1 MKKIQ
6 STCNLCALACNID
19 FYVDNGKIQ
28 KVSPTVD
35 YPVNKGFC
43 CIKGLN
49 LDKQQTK
56 IKARKS
62 PLLRDENGEMKEIS
76 WNKGFEVFAKKMTE
90 IQAKYGKESVAYIS
104 TGQMTTEEMALLGH
118 VGRNYMGMH
127 GDGNTR
133 LCMATSVVAHKQSF
147 GFDAPPYTL
156 NDAELSDTIILIG
169 ANPVIAH
176 PVFWGRIR
184 KNKDAK
190 IITVDPRKSETAINS
205 HMWVDIKPKSDL
217 VLLYTLANVLIQ
229 NGWIDKKYIDEHT
242 EGYEDFKN
250 HVSKFTLDNVEEET
264 GISKERVLELA
275 EIIHNGK
282 RVSFWWTMGV
292 NQGYQAVRTAQ
303 SIINLALITGNIGR
317 PGTGANSLTGQC
329 NAMGSRAFS
338 NTAGLYGGGDFDNP
352 VRRKA
357 VAEALEVDESVLATK
372 PTLPYNVIIEKAIA
386 GEIKGLWVICTNP
399 RHSFT
404 NNDEFK
410 KAVENLD
417 FLVVQ
422 DIYEDTHTAQLCDLY
437 LPSVPAIKK
446 EGVLINTERRLSK
459 VNPVIPKEEG
469 ELSDFEIFLNIGK
482 ALGMGSLLDNWKT
495 PRDVFELLKK
505 CSKGMPCDITGVTYE
520 MLEGKNMEGSGMPCD
535 ITGVTY
541 EMLEGKNMEG
551 SRGVQWPF
559 KEGQVIEE
567 DERRLYEDGNY
578 YTQSKKAKF
587 HFEDIAENPTETSKE
602 FPYILNTG
610 RGTVGQWHTQ
620 VRSRE
625 IEHNKIYRKES
636 YVLMNPELARELNIN
651 ENERVNITSQNG
663 NTNEFNVVYSE
674 NVKKDHIYAPM
685 HYIETNSLTP
695 SVYDPYSKEPSF
707 KTVAVNIFKK

>member
-6 STCNLCALACNID
+6 STCNLCALACNVD
-19 FYVDNGKIQ
+19 FYVENGKIDR
-28 KVSPTVD
+28 VAPTVD

-56 IKARKS
+56 IKARKN
-62 PLLRDENGEMKEIS
+62 PLLRDENGEMKEVS
-76 WNKGFEVFAKKMTE
+76 WKEAFETFAKKMTS
-90 IQAKYGKESVAYIS
+90 IQEKYGKESVAFIS
-104 TGQMTTEEMALLGH
+104 TGQMPTEDMALLGH
-118 VGRNYMGMH
+118 VGRNYMGIN

-184 KNKDAK
+184 QNKEAK
-190 IITVDPRKSETAINS
+190 IITIDPRKSETAMNS
-205 HMWVDIKPKSDL
+205 DIWIDIKPKADL
-217 VLLYTLANVLIQ
+217 VLMYTLANVLIEK
-229 NGWIDKKYIDEHT
+229 GYIDKNYIENHT
-242 EGYEDFKN
+242 EGYEEFKQ
-250 HVSKFTLDNVEEET
+250 HVAKFTLENVEEET
-264 GISKERVLELA
+264 GISAERVLELV
-275 EIIHNGK
+275 EIIHAGE
-282 RVSFWWTMGV
+282 RVSFWWTMGI

-303 SIINLALITGNIGR
+303 SIINLALMTGNMGR

-329 NAMGSRAFS
+329 NAMGSRVFS

-357 VAEALEVDESVLATK
+357 VAEALGVDESVLATK
-372 PTLPYNVIIEKAIA
+372 PTIPYNAIIEKAIA

-399 RHSFT
+399 RHSWA
-404 NNDEFK
+404 NNEEFEK
-410 KAVENLD
+410 CVKNLD
-417 FLVVQ
+417 FFVVQ
-422 DIYEDTHTAQLCDLY
+422 DIYEDTDSAKLCDLY

-446 EGVLINTERRLSK
+446 EGVIINTERRASK

-469 ELSDFEIFLNIGK
+469 ELSDFEIFYNIGK
-482 ALGMGSLLDNWKT
+482 ELGMGDLLNGWET
-495 PRDVFELLKK
+495 PRSTFELLKK
-505 CSKGMPCDITGVTYE
+505 CSKGMPCDITGITYE
-520 MLEGKNMEGSGMPCD
+520 MLEGP
-535 ITGVTY
+535 
-541 EMLEGKNMEG
+541 NMEG

-559 KEGQVIEE
+559 REGETLVE

-578 YTQSKKAKF
+578 YTPSKKAKF
-587 HFEDIAENPTETSKE
+587 HFEDIAENPTQTSKE
-602 FPYILNTG
+602 FPYIFNSG
-610 RGTVGQWHTQ
+610 RGTVGQWHTG

-625 IEHNKIYRKES
+625 IEESERIYSKES
-636 YVLMNPELARELNIN
+636 YVFMHPELALELNIV
-651 ENERVNITSQNG
+651 ENERVSIASQNG
-663 NTNEFNVVYSE
+663 VTKDFTIKISDH
-674 NVKKDHIYAPM
+674 VKKEHLYAPI
-685 HYIETNSLTP
+685 HYIETNALTP

-707 KTVAVNIFKK
+707 KTVAVNIIKK

>member
-19 FYVDNGKIQ
+19 FYVENGKIA

-56 IKARKS
+56 VKARKS

-76 WNKGFEVFAKKMTE
+76 WEEGFKTFAKKMTSTQE
-90 IQAKYGKESVAYIS
+90 KYGKESVAFIS
-104 TGQMTTEEMALLGH
+104 TGQMPTEDMALLGH
-118 VGRNYMGMH
+118 VGRNYMGIN

-184 KNKDAK
+184 ENKEAK
-190 IITVDPRKSETAINS
+190 IITIDPRKSETAMNS
-205 HMWVDIKPKSDL
+205 DIWIDIKPKADL
-217 VLLYTLANVLIQ
+217 ILMYTLANVLIEK
-229 NGWIDKKYIDEHT
+229 GYINVNYIENHT

-250 HVSKFTLDNVEEET
+250 HVAKFTLDKVEAET
-264 GISKERVLELA
+264 GISAERVVELV
-275 EIIHNGK
+275 EIIHAGE

-338 NTAGLYGGGDFDNP
+338 NTAGLFGGGDFDNP

-357 VAEALEVDESVLATK
+357 VAEALGVDESVLATK
-372 PTLPYNVIIEKAIA
+372 PTIPYNAIIEKAIA

-399 RHSFT
+399 RHSWA
-404 NNDEFK
+404 NNEEFEK
-410 KAVENLD
+410 CVKNLD
-417 FLVVQ
+417 FFVVQ
-422 DIYEDTHTAQLCDLY
+422 DIYEDTDSAKLCDLY
-437 LPSVPAIKK
+437 LPSVPALKK

-459 VNPVIPKEEG
+459 VNPVIAKEEG
-469 ELSDFEIFLNIGK
+469 ELSDFEIFYNIGK
-482 ALGMGSLLDNWKT
+482 ELGMGDLLNGWET
-495 PRDVFELLKK
+495 PKSTFELLKK

-520 MLEGKNMEGSGMPCD
+520 MLEGP
-535 ITGVTY
+535 
-541 EMLEGKNMEG
+541 NMEG

-559 KEGQVIEE
+559 RDGETLVE

-578 YTQSKKAKF
+578 YTPSKKAKF
-587 HFEDIAENPTETSKE
+587 HFEDIAENPTQTSEE
-602 FPYILNTG
+602 FPYIFNSG

-625 IEHNKIYRKES
+625 IAESEKIYSKES
-636 YVLMNPELARELNIN
+636 YAFMHPELAAELNIVQ
-651 ENERVNITSQNG
+651 NERVSIASQNG
-663 NTNEFNVVYSE
+663 VTRDFAIKISDH
-674 NVKKDHIYAPM
+674 VKKDHLYAPI
-685 HYIETNSLTP
+685 HYIETNALTP

-707 KTVAVNIFKK
+707 KTVAVNIIKK

>member
-338 NTAGLYGGGDFDNP
+338 NTAGLYGGGDFDNK

-357 VAEALEVDESVLATK
+357 VAEALEVGESVLATK

-520 MLEGKNMEGSGMPCD
+520 MLEGKNMEGS
-535 ITGVTY
+535 
-541 EMLEGKNMEG
+541 
-551 SRGVQWPF
+551 RGVQWPF

-578 YTQSKKAKF
+578 YTPSKKAKF